1 VESKRMARQKGET
14 REREAPITEEEFK
27 KHAKPLPVSINGI
40 PFAAVVK
47 LFSTGSYGYYLNG
60 KTVVEINGVAV
71 PVQIGLNL
79 TVIGSKKA
87 PKV

>member
-1 VESKRMARQKGET
+1 MARQKGET
-14 REREAPITEEEFK
+14 RAEAPITQEDFK

-40 PFAAVVK
+40 PYAAVVK